1 MKKFAFVFTVLLF
14 VHASFSQNKT
24 KTAKSKITTT
34 EKAVVPANGRLVE
47 LATDSGTMVI
57 RLYDSTPL
65 HRDNF
70 IKLIQEGFYDS
81 LLFHRVIRNFMI
93 QGGDPTS
100 KNADSTAMLGSGEA
114 PGERIP
120 AEFKNNLIH
129 KKGVLAAARDNNPE
143 KASSNCQ
150 FYIVQGQKFNDTT
163 LNEMECAVRQNNP
176 GFTYTT
182 DQRNIYKTIGGTPFL
197 DQNYTVFG
205 EVIKGLEVIDKVAS
219 VPCNANDRP
228 LQNLHMKMKMLN

>member
-1 MKKFAFVFTVLLF
+1 MKEIIFVFTVLLF
-14 VHASFSQNKT
+14 VQSSFSQNKAT
-24 KTAKSKITTT
+24 KAKLKTTAIQETST
-34 EKAVVPANGRLVE
+34 PATGRLVE

-70 IKLIQEGFYDS
+70 IKLVQEGFYDS
-81 LLFHRVIRNFMI
+81 LLFHRVIQNFMI
-93 QGGDPTS
+93 QGGDPGS
-100 KNADSTAMLGSGEA
+100 KNAPDSVMLGGGEA

-129 KKGVLAAARDNNPE
+129 KRGVLAAARDNNPE

-150 FYIVQGQKFNDTT
+150 FYIVQGQKYNDTT

-182 DQRNIYKTIGGTPFL
+182 AERNIYKTIGGTPFL

-205 EVIKGLEVIDKVAS
+205 EVIKGLDVIDKIAS

-228 LQNLHMKMKMLN
+228 LQNVHMKMKMLN